1 LYAWWLTR
9 RAIGK
14 IRTAKAL
21 TAKPE
26 CAFLHMSAPLS
37 RRSLDRWSGKEASW
51 RAETLP
57 KIHLVEIWRQC
68 AVTT

>member
-1 LYAWWLTR
+1 MAGTLYVSRLS
-9 RAIGK
+9 
-14 IRTAKAL
+14 TA
-21 TAKPE
+21 
-26 CAFLHMSAPLS
+26 S
-37 RRSLDRWSGKEASW
+37 SLDRWSGEQVGW